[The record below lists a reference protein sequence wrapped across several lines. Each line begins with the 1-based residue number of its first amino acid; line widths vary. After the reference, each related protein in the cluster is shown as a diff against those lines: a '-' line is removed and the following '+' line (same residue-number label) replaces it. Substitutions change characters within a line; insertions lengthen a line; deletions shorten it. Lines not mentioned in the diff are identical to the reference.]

1 MGGLTIENPVTLSQA
16 LSSGRV
22 IPGDVL
28 RLRGGTYVGDYKVF
42 WKGTSAN
49 KIQIRPYQN
58 EPVRIDGSIDL
69 NDYVEMYDIEVM
81 NSSTNRIGRGKSVRV
96 SYPGAGVYGCYIHDL
111 PDSGVNFFNSGS
123 AEVCENVISNNGY
136 IDPQDESGHG
146 HAIYSY
152 NNLGGLRSISRNL
165 LFDQL
170 GRYSIHLYSELDYLI
185 QDYLIEDN
193 IIANENVHVGG
204 GLGLKNILYRH
215 NVHYN
220 VYSQF
225 GRYVRPTGRN
235 YDLSIIGNRYID
247 SSIYVTDDFDDLV
260 EVDNLVWSN
269 SWART
274 TGYLIE
280 PKPAT
285 WSRWIAFSKSDR
297 WLGSLTIYNRD
308 SADIVPYDFN
318 AKLPPGSYRLRNA
331 QNMAQSWVFDYVA
344 GSVNIPMKGWTCA
357 TQIGG
362 GTPPATYPVFGTFI
376 IEHNTLHDR
385 QWLPIITTG

>member
-28 RLRGGTYVGDYKVF
+28 YLRAGVYTGDYKVR
-42 WKGTSAN
+42 WKGSSVN
-49 KIQIRPYQN
+49 KIQIRPYKD
-58 EPVRIDGSIDL
+58 ELVRIDGSIDL

-81 NSSTNRIGRGKSVRV
+81 NSKTNRFGRGKSVRV
-96 SYPGAGVYGCYIHDL
+96 SYPGAGIYGCYIHDL
-111 PDSGVNFFNSGS
+111 PDSGINFFNSGA
-123 AEVCENVISNNGY
+123 AEVCENVILNNGY
-136 IDPQDESGHG
+136 LEQDGSGHG

-170 GRYSIHLYSELDYLI
+170 GRYSIHLYSQLDYLI

-204 GLGLKNILYRH
+204 GLGLKNITFR
-215 NVHYN
+215 NNIHYN

-225 GRYVRPTGRN
+225 GRYVLPTGHN

-247 SSIYVTDDFDDLV
+247 SRIYITDDFDGLV
-260 EVDNLVWSN
+260 EVDNVVWSDN
-269 SWART
+269 WPRT
-274 TGYLIE
+274 SGYLVE

-285 WSRWIAFSKSDR
+285 WSRWIAFSKSER

-308 SADIVPYDFN
+308 GADSVAYDFGKN
-318 AKLPPGSYRLRNA
+318 LSAGSYRLRNA
-331 QNMAQSWVFDYVA
+331 QNMAQSWAFEYIS
-344 GSVNIPMKGWTCA
+344 GNINIPMKGWTCA
-357 TQIGG
+357 ARIGE
-362 GTPPATYPVFGTFI
+362 GTPPATYPVLGTFI
-376 IEHNTLHDR
+376 VEPNIFHDY
-385 QWLPIITTG
+385 QWLPVITKG